1 MMKAMQ
7 FKNIQTLENNPLVL
21 NDVSIPAIAGYE
33 ILVKTGVKLFPLEE
47 ANKALQLLKSS
58 KINDA
63 GVLVVK

>member
-21 NDVSIPAIAGYE
+21 NDVPIPAIASDE
-33 ILVKTGVKLFPLEE
+33 IPVKTGVKLLPLEE
-47 ANKALQLLKSS
+47 ANKALQLLKPS

-63 GVLVVK
+63 GV